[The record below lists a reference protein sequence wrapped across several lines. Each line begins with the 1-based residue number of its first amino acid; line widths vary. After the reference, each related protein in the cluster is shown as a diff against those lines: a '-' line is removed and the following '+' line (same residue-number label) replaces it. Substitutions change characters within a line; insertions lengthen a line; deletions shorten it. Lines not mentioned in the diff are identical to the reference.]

1 VERLRSLIPKTFQP
15 LPLNKMSL
23 LEESV
28 QAIHNV
34 HSLCVNMK
42 NAQPDVYSLLG
53 IQADLLKLH
62 TDLGQEMAHKFG
74 AKESAYIGR
83 KIAEANQY
91 VKGRQNPA
99 KKIADVNQD
108 SLLAVKGDCDREI
121 EAAVTYER
129 YRTLLKSLQ
138 NSLDYARTV
147 VSFLKTSESHS

>member
-1 VERLRSLIPKTFQP
+1 
-15 LPLNKMSL
+15 MSL

-74 AKESAYIGR
+74 AKESAYI
-83 KIAEANQY
+83 
-91 VKGRQNPA
+91 GRQNPA